1 MSGQVQAL
9 IAEATDINNL
19 SQMYIWWYAPPR
31 FANRASR
38 APVQANEPRL
48 RPRQD
53 AVVLIDDLAE
63 NGLDADDE
71 Q

>member
-1 MSGQVQAL
+1 MRKGRLCPTYAARRSGLRALRAQA
-9 IAEATDINNL
+9 
-19 SQMYIWWYAPPR
+19 P
-31 FANRASR
+31 R
-38 APVQANEPRL
+38 APCAQANEPRL

>member
-1 MSGQVQAL
+1 VHVIGA
-9 IAEATDINNL
+9 A
-19 SQMYIWWYAPPR
+19 
-31 FANRASR
+31 
-38 APVQANEPRL
+38 
-48 RPRQD
+48 QD